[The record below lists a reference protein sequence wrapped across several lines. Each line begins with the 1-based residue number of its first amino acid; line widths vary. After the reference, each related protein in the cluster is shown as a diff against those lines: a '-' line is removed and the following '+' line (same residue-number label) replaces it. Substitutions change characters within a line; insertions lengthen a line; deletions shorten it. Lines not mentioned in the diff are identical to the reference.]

1 MDLRSVSA
9 WTTGYAL
16 LAAVLVGLV
25 AHKAL
30 LRLADRLLEAI
41 DSAIERIR
49 APRTRSAVA
58 AFLLLSPA
66 LAILGLFGVVPLV
79 YAVRI
84 SLFDTRRDIFV
95 GAGNYAR
102 AWGDPEFWRSLSVT
116 LYYALGTIPL
126 TLAISFCV
134 AWLLHRAA
142 RGRGFLRTAYFLPYV
157 TSAVAAATVW
167 RVLLRPRSGFVNVM
181 LDAIGLPMQDWL
193 LEQRGVLHILTQG
206 WIPPGV
212 GPSLALCCIMAFDIW
227 HASGFTIVIFLAGLT
242 AIPRE
247 LMEAAVLDGAGPLQV
262 LRRVVL
268 PLLSP
273 TIFFLAVVSGIR
285 AFQSF
290 NSFYALTNTSRGA
303 DTQNL
308 VIYIFAQ
315 LYESQRYGYG
325 AAVATLLCAAIVA
338 LTIIQWRYVGRRV
351 HYE

>member
-1 MDLRSVSA
+1 MSP

-16 LAAVLVGLV
+16 LAAAIIGLV
-25 AHKAL
+25 AHKPL
-30 LRLADRLLEAI
+30 LGLADRLLEAI
-41 DSAIERIR
+41 DSLLDRIR
-49 APRTRSAVA
+49 GPRLRSAVT

-84 SLFDTRRDIFV
+84 SLFDTRRHLFV
-95 GAGNYAR
+95 GVGNYVR
-102 AWGDPEFWRSLSVT
+102 AWADPEFWRSLTVT
-116 LYYALGTIPL
+116 IYYALGTIPL
-126 TLAISFCV
+126 SLVMSFCV
-134 AWLLHRAA
+134 AWLLYRVA
-142 RGRGFLRTAYFLPYV
+142 RGQGLLRTAYFLPYV

-167 RVLLRPRSGFVNVM
+167 RVLLRPRSGFVNVV
-181 LDAIGLPMQDWL
+181 LDTFGLPMQDWL
-193 LEQRGVLHILTQG
+193 LEQRGILHILTQG
-206 WIPPGV
+206 WIPPGA

-227 HASGFTIVIFLAGLT
+227 HASGFMIVIFLAGLT

-247 LMEAAVLDGAGPLQV
+247 LMEAAALDGAGPVQV

-273 TIFFLAVVSGIR
+273 TIFFLTVVSAIK

-290 NSFYALTNTSRGA
+290 NSFYALTNTSRSA

-308 VIYIFAQ
+308 VVYIFAQ

-338 LTIIQWRYVGRRV
+338 LTIVQWRYVGRRV